1 MKNKKTI
8 ARVGLNTTLA
18 SRRLAGAVCLAVAFG
33 LLAVRAADAEIHV
46 TDDTGAAVTLA
57 SPAQRIVSLA
67 PHATELLF
75 AAGAGGRIVG
85 VMSGSDFPSA
95 AGELPVVGTAN
106 ALDLERILALRPD
119 LIVTWPYTTPTQVD
133 VLRGQGIP
141 VFTTNPG
148 TIDGIARDIERLG
161 ALADSSAIAREAA
174 QRFGTRLAA
183 LAAHAAGKIVVRV
196 FYQVS
201 NVPLYTVGGNHL
213 ITHAL
218 TLCGAQNIFVS
229 LTLPAPEISVEAVLA
244 AHPDAI
250 VAGTAA
256 AVTPTWLAEWRR
268 WRDMPAVRGN
278 RLFVVDA
285 NLLHRPGPRFVDG
298 VEQLCDVVE
307 RARDSM

>member
-1 MKNKKTI
+1 M
-8 ARVGLNTTLA
+8 RM
-18 SRRLAGAVCLAVAFG
+18 SRRRAAAVGAAFAFG
-33 LLAVRAADAEIHV
+33 WLVVGVADADVRA
-46 TDDTGAAVTLA
+46 TDDSGAAITLA

-75 AAGAGGRIVG
+75 AAGAGARIAG
-85 VMSGSDFPSA
+85 VMSGSDFPPA
-95 AGELPVVGTAN
+95 AAELPVVGTAN

-141 VFTTNPG
+141 VFTTNPR

-161 ALADSSAIAREAA
+161 ALAGSASHAQEAA
-174 QRFGTRLAA
+174 ERFRTRLAQ

-201 NVPLYTVGGNHL
+201 DVPLYTVGGDHL
-213 ITHAL
+213 ITRAL
-218 TLCGAQNIFVS
+218 ELCDAQNIFAS
-229 LTLPAPEISVEAVLA
+229 LTLPAPEISIEAVLA
-244 AHPDAI
+244 ARPDAL

-256 AVTPTWLAEWRR
+256 AVTPAWLAQWKR
-268 WRDMPAVRGN
+268 WREMAAVRGN

-298 VEQLCDVVE
+298 VQQLCDVVD
-307 RARDSM
+307 RARESM

>member
-1 MKNKKTI
+1 MSAN
-8 ARVGLNTTLA
+8 
-18 SRRLAGAVCLAVAFG
+18 RRLAAAVSVAVALG
-33 LLAVRAADAEIHV
+33 LLAIGAAEADVRV
-46 TDDTGAAVTLA
+46 TDDTGAVATLA

-75 AAGAGGRIVG
+75 AAGAGARIVG
-85 VMSGSDFPSA
+85 VMSGSDFPPA
-95 AGELPVVGTAN
+95 AAQLPIVGTAS

-133 VLRGQGIP
+133 VLRGQDIP
-141 VFTTNPG
+141 VFTTNPR

-161 ALADSSAIAREAA
+161 VLAGSSVAADEAA
-174 QRFGTRLAA
+174 HEFRSRLAV
-183 LAAHAAGKIVVRV
+183 LAARAAGKVVVRV

-201 NVPLYTVGGNHL
+201 DVPLYTVGGDHL
-213 ITHAL
+213 ITRAL
-218 TLCGAQNIFVS
+218 ELCGAQNIFAS

-244 AHPDAI
+244 ARPDAI

-256 AVTPTWLAEWRR
+256 AVTPTWLAQWKR
-268 WRDMPAVRGN
+268 WRETAAVRGN

-298 VEQLCDVVE
+298 VQQLCDVVE

>member
-1 MKNKKTI
+1 MS
-8 ARVGLNTTLA
+8 V
-18 SRRLAGAVCLAVAFG
+18 SRRLAAAVCLAVAFG
-33 LLAVRAADAEIHV
+33 LFAVRAADAKV
-46 TDDTGAAVTLA
+46 QVSDDTGAAVTLA
-57 SPAQRIVSLA
+57 APAQRIVSLA

-75 AAGAGGRIVG
+75 AAGAGARIVG
-85 VMSGSDFPSA
+85 AMSGSDFPPA
-95 AGELPVVGTAN
+95 ATQLPIVGTAN

-133 VLRGQGIP
+133 VLRGQGIA
-141 VFTTNPG
+141 VFTTNPR

-161 ALADSSAIAREAA
+161 ALADSSASAREAA
-174 QRFGTRLAA
+174 ERFRLRLARLAA
-183 LAAHAAGKIVVRV
+183 QAAGKIAVRV

-201 NVPLYTVGGNHL
+201 DVPLYTVGGNHL

-218 TLCGAQNIFVS
+218 QLCGAQNVFAS

-256 AVTPTWLAEWRR
+256 AVPPPWLAEWKR
-268 WRDMPAVRGN
+268 WRDMPAVHGN

-298 VEQLCDVVE
+298 VQQLCDVVE
-307 RARDSM
+307 HARSSM

>member
-1 MKNKKTI
+1 MT
-8 ARVGLNTTLA
+8 VC
-18 SRRLAGAVCLAVAFG
+18 RRLAAAVCAAVAFAA
-33 LLAVRAADAEIHV
+33 LAVRSADAEVRV

-75 AAGAGGRIVG
+75 AAGAGTRVVG
-85 VMSGSDFPSA
+85 VMSGSDFPPA
-95 AGELPVVGTAN
+95 ATQRPVVGNAN

-133 VLRGQGIP
+133 VLRAQGIA
-141 VFTTNPG
+141 VFTTNPR

-161 ALADSSAIAREAA
+161 ILANSSTVARDVA
-174 QRFGTRLAA
+174 QRFRTRLAG
-183 LAAHAAGKIVVRV
+183 LAERSAGKMIVRV

-201 NVPLYTVGGNHL
+201 DVPLYTVGSDHL
-213 ITHAL
+213 ITQAL
-218 TLCGAQNIFVS
+218 KLCGAQNVFAP

-244 AHPDAI
+244 AEPDAI

-256 AVTPTWLAEWRR
+256 AVTPLWLAQWKR
-268 WRDMPAVRGN
+268 WSDVPAVRGN

-298 VEQLCDVVE
+298 VQQLCDAVE
-307 RARDSM
+307 RARGSM

>member
-1 MKNKKTI
+1 MS
-8 ARVGLNTTLA
+8 V
-18 SRRLAGAVCLAVAFG
+18 SRRRAPAVWVVIAFG
-33 LLAVRAADAEIHV
+33 LLAVRTSDADVRA

-75 AAGAGGRIVG
+75 AAGAGAHIVG
-85 VMSGSDFPSA
+85 VMSGSDFPLA
-95 AGELPVVGTAN
+95 ATELPIVGTAT
-106 ALDLERILALRPD
+106 ALDLEHILALRPD
-119 LIVTWPYTTPTQVD
+119 LIVTWPYTTPMQVD

-141 VFTTNPG
+141 VFTTNPR

-161 ALADSSAIAREAA
+161 ALADTSATAREAA
-174 QRFGTRLAA
+174 RRFRSRLAV
-183 LAAHAAGKIVVRV
+183 LAAHAAGKIAVRV

-201 NVPLYTVGGNHL
+201 DVPLYTVGGNHL

-218 TLCGAQNIFVS
+218 ALCGAQNILAS
-229 LTLPAPEISVEAVLA
+229 LTLPAPEISVEEVLA

-256 AVTPTWLAEWRR
+256 AIVPSWLAEWKR
-268 WRDMPAVRGN
+268 WRDIPAVRGN

-298 VEQLCDVVE
+298 VQQLCDVVE